1 MEYIGIECKPVTGV
15 HTSDVLISMLA
26 DAGFE
31 SFVENESGTVT
42 AYIPSKFYTE
52 ILAAQLHSAE
62 FADFLESFKVE
73 KFPDLNWNAVW
84 ESEYQPIVI
93 DGRCK
98 VRAPFHSFD
107 QNLEYDIV
115 IMPKMSFGTAHHATT
130 HMMISYCLA
139 EELAGKSLLDMGC
152 GTAVLAILARIR
164 GANPVL
170 AVDNDEWAYEN
181 ACENIARNNTSDIV
195 VIHGDVAVLEG
206 RKFDVIL
213 ANINRNI
220 LMDDLPAYAACLL
233 PGGVLVLSG
242 FYFDDFKMITLKA
255 NELGLVADGFKE
267 KNSWTAARFRRAD

>member
-1 MEYIGIECKPVTGV
+1 MVYFELKCTAPDDEDQSEILVAR
-15 HTSDVLISMLA
+15 LA
-26 DAGFE
+26 EIGFE
-31 SFVENESGTVT
+31 SFDLENGDLK
-42 AYIPSKFYTE
+42 AYIPAYLYGSHLLPLLDNDIIKGIPYAVSE
-52 ILAAQLHSAE
+52 I
-62 FADFLESFKVE
+62 ADT
-73 KFPDLNWNAVW
+73 NWNEVW
-84 ESEYQPIVI
+84 ESNYEPVLIEEQCYI
-93 DGRCK
+93 
-98 VRAPFHSFD
+98 RAPFHPHRPD
-107 QNLEYDIV
+107 VAYELLIE
-115 IMPKMSFGTAHHATT
+115 PKMSFGTAHHATT

-181 ACENIARNNTSDIV
+181 ACENIVRNNTSDIV